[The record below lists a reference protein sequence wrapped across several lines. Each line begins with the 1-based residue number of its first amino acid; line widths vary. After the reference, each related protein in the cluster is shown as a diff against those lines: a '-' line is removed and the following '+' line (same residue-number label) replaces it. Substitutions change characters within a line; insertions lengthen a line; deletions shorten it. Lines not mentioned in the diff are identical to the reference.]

1 MAVLV
6 LYSRL
11 PRPLRIRAGPSTV
24 HPGRPVGCAAGR
36 HSQLTIHEHEI
47 HHWR

>member
-11 PRPLRIRAGPSTV
+11 PRPLRIRAGPLAV
-24 HPGRPVGCAAGR
+24 LRAG
-36 HSQLTIHEHEI
+36 IHN
-47 HHWR
+47 